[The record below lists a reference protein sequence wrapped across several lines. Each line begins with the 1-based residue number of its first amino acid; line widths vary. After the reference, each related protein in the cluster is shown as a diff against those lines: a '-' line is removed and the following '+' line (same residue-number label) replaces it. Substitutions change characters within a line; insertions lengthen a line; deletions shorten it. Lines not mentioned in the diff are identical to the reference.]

1 MSIINL
7 PGWNVTGSKANK
19 DDYRL
24 TATYGDE
31 DETPACP
38 KCTTL
43 FTKVYGHGSRK
54 QFIMDL
60 PAHGKRVGIDLTR
73 KRYRCQNCDSTFLQ
87 ELPDVDERSQMTRRL
102 VAFIAEQSIRR
113 TFVSV
118 ADETGVDEKTVRNLF
133 TAYVERLDKEV
144 KFETPE
150 RMGMDEV
157 HLLKKPRAV
166 FTNLTEATIIAL
178 LPERT
183 KKVILAHLKTLPDR
197 ERVKVV
203 TMDMW
208 KPYADSVREVMPGAT
223 IVVDKFHV
231 VRMAS
236 QAMEVVRKSQRGA
249 LEPKFR
255 RKLMH
260 DRFILLRRT
269 KDLKDDQKAT
279 MEGWFAQFPTLKQAY
294 DLKEAFY
301 GLWDI
306 PKKEDAVSAYAE
318 WERSITGTEL
328 QTAFRPLLTAMLNWR
343 EHIFAYWDHRAT
355 NALTEALNGVA
366 KSVQHAGRGYSFEAI
381 RAKMLYSKHLQKT
394 ARRPKYDSNRMER
407 YIDPDDPNET
417 RHERWEPTFGTDIA
431 RLLESLEHEAAKKE

>member
-1 MSIINL
+1 MSIIGL
-7 PGWNVTGSKANK
+7 PGWNVTGSKSNK

-24 TATYGDE
+24 TATYGDDDPPPE
-31 DETPACP
+31 CP
-38 KCTTL
+38 KCATL
-43 FTKVYGHGSRK
+43 FGKVYGHGSRQ
-54 QFIMDL
+54 QFIMDM

-73 KRYRCQNCDSTFLQ
+73 KRYRCQNCDTTFLQ
-87 ELPDVDERSQMTRRL
+87 ELPNVDERSQMTRRL
-102 VAFIAEQSIRR
+102 VRHIEEQSIRR

-118 ADETGVDEKTVRNLF
+118 ADEVGVDEKTVRNLF
-133 TAYVERLDKEV
+133 SAYVERLDREV

-166 FTNLTEATIIAL
+166 FTNLAEATIIAV

-183 KKVILAHLKTLPDR
+183 KKVILAHLKGIPERDR
-197 ERVKVV
+197 IKIV

-208 KPYADSVREVMPGAT
+208 KPYADSVREVIPGAT

-236 QAMEVVRKSQRGA
+236 QAMEVIRKAQRGN

-269 KDLKDDQKAT
+269 KDLKDEQKTT
-279 MEGWFAQFPTLKQAY
+279 MESWFTQFPKLKQAY
-294 DLKEAFY
+294 ELKEAFY
-301 GLWDI
+301 CLYDI
-306 PKKEDAVSAYAE
+306 PAKVDAQEAYRE
-318 WERSITGTEL
+318 WERSITDTEL
-328 QTAFRPLLTAMLNWR
+328 LTAYRPLLTAMHNWR
-343 EHIFAYWDHRAT
+343 TEIFAHWDHRET

-366 KSVQHAGRGYSFEAI
+366 KGVERAGRGYSFDAI
-381 RAKMLYSKHLQKT
+381 RAKLLYAKHLQKHS
-394 ARRPKYDSNRMER
+394 RRPKYGSGRMER
-407 YIDPDDPNET
+407 FLEEGEVRDEYP
-417 RHERWEPTFGTDIA
+417 PTYGTDIA
-431 RLLESLEHEAAKKE
+431 RLLESLEQDATRKE